1 MLKKPFGRFKG
12 MTIAKMSSW
21 RPRYYDIGVNFSDPM
36 FQGYY
41 NNSSTAKH
49 NPDLD
54 EVIQRAKCFNV
65 DKILI
70 TASTIKESEE
80 HFELCERY
88 GNSFGSTVGVH
99 PCTVAQEFFV
109 KDEEKNEYTNAL
121 IPNIDEK
128 LSILKKVALSG
139 QKSGYVKAFGEIG
152 LDYDRLHYS
161 TKEQQISMF
170 KRQLEVYRSLENQ
183 NLPLFLHMRN
193 ACLDF
198 IDIIGPFIDRGEIKK
213 GNGVVHSFTG
223 TQEDLERLLE
233 LGFFIGINGCS
244 LKTDENLKVA
254 SLIPKEKLMIETDAA
269 WCEIRKS
276 HAGYKYITS
285 YPNKFYP
292 EIPEESP
299 EYGNQISGNKEQ
311 LSAKQGRSP
320 QVKMDEFLPF
330 PSIKKENFNK
340 HLSFINSLMQ
350 KEGPKKLNTS
360 VGIFSHPL
368 IKSRNEP
375 VFVGYVAEIMC
386 HLYGIQD
393 EKDIEEFIDLVFEN
407 SLRLFG

>member
-12 MTIAKMSSW
+12 ITIAKMSSW

-99 PCTVAQEFFV
+99 PCTVAQEFFI

-128 LSILKKVALSG
+128 LSILKKLALSG

-161 TKEQQISMF
+161 TKEQQNLMF

-223 TQEDLERLLE
+223 TQEDLERLLA

-254 SLIPKEKLMIETDAA
+254 SLIPKEKLMIETDAP

-292 EIPEESP
+292 EIPEESL
-299 EYGNQISGNKEQ
+299 EYGNQINGNKEQ
-311 LSAKQGRSP
+311 LSAKQCRGPR
-320 QVKMDEFLPF
+320 VKMDEFLPF
-330 PSIKKENFNK
+330 PSVKKENFNK
-340 HLSFINSLMQ
+340 YLSFINSLVQ
-350 KEGPKKLNTS
+350 KEGPKLLNTS